1 MSIHTSLVAGG
12 AGFLGSHLCEKL
24 LSQNIKVICVDN
36 LFTGSINNIKHLFDN
51 KNFCFIHH
59 DIILPLDINCDDIYN
74 LASPASPIH
83 YQKDPIYTTKVN
95 VIGSLNLLNL
105 ALKLD
110 IKILQASTSEVYGDP
125 FIHPQNESYFGNVN
139 PIGPRSCYDEG
150 KRCAESLFFDFHRKF
165 SLNIKI
171 VRIFNTYGPRMQPHD
186 GRVISNFINQA
197 LFNKDIT
204 IYGSGTQSRS
214 FCYVDDLIEAIVLM
228 MKSNDNITGPIN
240 IGNPDEFS
248 MIDIAKKI
256 ISMTNSSSIISYS
269 GLPEDDP
276 KLRKPVIVKA
286 MQYLNWHPKISI
298 DDGLKN
304 TINFFKYL

>member
-51 KNFCFIHH
+51 KNFSFIHH

-74 LASPASPIH
+74 LASPASPIY

-125 FIHPQNESYFGNVN
+125 LIHPQNESYFGNVN
-139 PIGPRSCYDEG
+139 PNGPRSCYDEG

-214 FCYVDDLIEAIVLM
+214 FCYVDDLIDAIILM
-228 MKSNDNITGPIN
+228 MKSSNNITGPIN

-248 MIDIAKKI
+248 MIGIAKKI

-269 GLPEDDP
+269 SLPEDDP
-276 KLRKPVIVKA
+276 KLRKPDIVKA

-304 TINFFKYL
+304 TINFFKNL